1 MSGVPR
7 STATPRVT
15 VVTSAYNAEAIIE
28 PTVRSVLRQTFCD
41 FEYVIVNDGS
51 RDHTAEIIRRLM
63 AADPRIRLIDQ
74 DNRGLAASRNRAVR
88 ESRGAYL
95 AFLDHDDL
103 WHPQKLAL
111 QAALL
116 DTRPDVAVASCY
128 SAVIDTDGTVI
139 GWRLG
144 GDANGDVYQEMLE
157 WDMVSGG
164 SVVLVRREALAAI
177 GPSDESLTMRTDWD
191 LWIRLA
197 RHYRFGT
204 VPRILVGYRRSTSSV
219 SRRYERFAEAGTRV
233 LQNVL
238 RDDPPFQARY
248 RYCLARDAFAVAC
261 LCTID
266 ENPRLAW
273 RYLARALALTPAP
286 VLAAPRRWAMVV
298 VLALQTVLPPQ
309 TFQRVFGALSRAWF
323 GLVPGRPFD
332 DQPAAG

>member
-1 MSGVPR
+1 MSNAT
-7 STATPRVT
+7 SSAATPRVT

-28 PTVRSVLRQTFCD
+28 PTVRSVLRQTFRD

-51 RDHTAEIIRRLM
+51 HDRTAEIIRRLM

-74 DNRGLAASRNRAVR
+74 DNRGLAAARNRVIR
-88 ESRGAYL
+88 ESQGSYVAL
-95 AFLDHDDL
+95 LDHDDL
-103 WHPQKLAL
+103 WHPEKLAL
-111 QAALL
+111 QVSLL
-116 DTRPDVAVASCY
+116 DAHPDVAVASCY
-128 SAVIDTDGTVI
+128 SAVIDADGTLL

-164 SVVLVRREALAAI
+164 SVVLVRREALVAVGAC
-177 GPSDESLTMRTDWD
+177 DESLPMRTDWD

-197 RHYRFGT
+197 RRYRFGT
-204 VPRILVGYRRSTSSV
+204 VPRILVGYRRSPSSV
-219 SRRYERFAEAGTRV
+219 SRRHQRFADAGTRV

-238 RDDPPFQARY
+238 RDDPQFQARY

-261 LCTID
+261 MCTID

-273 RYLARALALTPAP
+273 RYLARSLALTPAP
-286 VLAAPRRWAMVV
+286 VLAAPRRWAMIA
-298 VLALQTVLPPQ
+298 VLALQTVLPRH

-323 GLVPGRPFD
+323 GLTPGRPFD

>member
-1 MSGVPR
+1 MSRATTSG
-7 STATPRVT
+7 ATPRVT

-28 PTVRSVLRQTFCD
+28 PTVRSVLRQTFRD

-51 RDHTAEIIRRLM
+51 RDRTAEILRRMM
-63 AADPRIRLIDQ
+63 AADPRIRVLDQ
-74 DNRGLAASRNRAVR
+74 DNRGLAAARNRAVR
-88 ESRGAYL
+88 ESQSPYVAL
-95 AFLDHDDL
+95 LDHDDL
-103 WHPQKLAL
+103 WHPEKLAL
-111 QAALL
+111 QVSLL
-116 DTRPDVAVASCY
+116 DAHPDVAVASCY
-128 SAVIDTDGTVI
+128 SAVIDVDGALV

-177 GPSDESLTMRTDWD
+177 GPSDESLPMRTDWD

-197 RHYRFGT
+197 RRYRFGT
-204 VPRILVGYRRSTSSV
+204 VPRILVGYRRSASSV

-238 RDDPPFQARY
+238 RDDPHFQARY

-261 LCTID
+261 MCAID

-273 RYLARALALTPAP
+273 RYIGRSLRLTPAP
-286 VLAAPRRWAMVV
+286 LLAAPRRWAMIG
-298 VLALQTVLPPQ
+298 VLTLQTALPQ
-309 TFQRVFGALSRAWF
+309 HAFLRLFGTLSRSWF
-323 GLVPGRPFD
+323 GLAPGRPFD
-332 DQPAAG
+332 DQPTVR